1 MLLDLLD
8 GGMNPFHESC
18 TVGVGGALIEG
29 EKLCDLVCRHHGTVA
44 LRVRLGQSLA
54 KVEQQDGINE
64 RQLSATQQ
72 EWHFEV
78 AGICLARESHLYVSV
93 DNQFEKQLGKTPTD
107 HRFVS
112 YQDRPE
118 FWMPTPVER
127 WPCQQLHQGAP
138 GIQCQ
143 LATVAQEQ
151 CVGRCLSSIWSLC
164 FGWHCRF
171 VADGPIFRPVHWP
184 APSKRRSLEFGR
196 YDARRRLQPSL
207 RFHCGRP

>member
-1 MLLDLLD
+1 MTEARPPAVSLSVHVPDHVSGEDLRARIDDLRALGAARLDPVGWRVIEAML
-8 GGMNPFHESC
+8 
-18 TVGVGGALIEG
+18 
-29 EKLCDLVCRHHGTVA
+29 R
-44 LRVRLGQSLA
+44 RL
-54 KVEQQDGINE
+54 
-64 RQLSATQQ
+64 
-72 EWHFEV
+72 
-78 AGICLARESHLYVSV
+78 